1 MPQEGF
7 TFSASV
13 MGEAGVYASFT
24 ERNPDPLTAD
34 IQTRGSGQIRLF
46 ISPPGESSRKKRQ
59 STTTVYVAVISL
71 GEGNTTVN
79 VSSEFS
85 DVTNFGMTINT
96 KPI

>member
-1 MPQEGF
+1 MPPEGM

-13 MGEAGVYASFT
+13 MGEAGIYASFT
-24 ERNPDPLTAD
+24 ERNPNPLTAD

-46 ISPPGESSRKKRQ
+46 ISQSDESNRKKRQ
-59 STTTVYVAVISL
+59 STTTVTIYIAVISL

-85 DVTNFGMTINT
+85 DITNFGILL
-96 KPI
+96 IH

>member
-59 STTTVYVAVISL
+59 STTTTTVYVAVISL

-85 DVTNFGMTINT
+85 DVTNFGI
-96 KPI
+96 KSII

>member
-1 MPQEGF
+1 MPPEGM

-13 MGEAGVYASFT
+13 MGEAGIYASFT

-46 ISPPGESSRKKRQ
+46 ISQSDENNRKKRQ
-59 STTTVYVAVISL
+59 STTTVTIYIAVISL

-79 VSSEFS
+79 VSSEYS
-85 DVTNFGMTINT
+85 DITNFGILL
-96 KPI
+96 IH

>member
-24 ERNPDPLTAD
+24 ERNPNPLTAD

-59 STTTVYVAVISL
+59 STTDTSTVYVAVISL

-79 VSSEFS
+79 VSSELS
-85 DVTNFGMTINT
+85 DVTNFGVH
-96 KPI
+96 